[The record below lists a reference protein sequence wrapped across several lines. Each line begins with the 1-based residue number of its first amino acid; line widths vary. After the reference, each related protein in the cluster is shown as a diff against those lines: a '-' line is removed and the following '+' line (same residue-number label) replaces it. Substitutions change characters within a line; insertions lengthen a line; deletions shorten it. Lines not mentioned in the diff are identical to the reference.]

1 MYIRA
6 GLLFWKRPRS
16 IAGAAS
22 ICDFT
27 RMLIR
32 NGETTMRTGLTLA
45 AALTL
50 LPTAALAHPGH
61 GEALGLL
68 HGLAHPPGSLEH
80 TMAMVMLGV
89 LTFMLATVAF
99 YAARLIARTRATWK
113 AARAAPSSI

>member
-6 GLLFWKRPRS
+6 GLLFWS
-16 IAGAAS
+16 IAGAAPMCNFAPMF
-22 ICDFT
+22 IP
-27 RMLIR
+27 
-32 NGETTMRTGLTLA
+32 NGETAMRTGLTLA
-45 AALTL
+45 LAFTL

-80 TMAMVMLGV
+80 TMAMVMVGT
-89 LTFMLATVAF
+89 LTFMLAAAGF